1 MMRPNYRGNA
11 VQLKEGPLNSREN
24 RSFTEL
30 LDIIIWNQFG
40 YRVKGGSF
48 YKGDLHVGFDT
59 GCSVSWQ
66 KNVANAIMKEFR
78 IDRVYVDGILFEA

>member
-30 LDIIIWNQFG
+30 LDIIIWNRFG

-48 YKGDLHVGFDT
+48 YKGDLYVVFET

-66 KNVANAIMKEFR
+66 KNVANAIMREFHLK
-78 IDRVYVDGILFEA
+78 RVYVDDMLFEK